1 MLGWLVAWPAQTSH
15 ANAHRCWNWFD
26 RDNQHRDSG
35 EAGQIS
41 GITQE
46 IMQDYAVD
54 SRRIFV
60 AGLSAGG
67 AAASIMGQTY
77 PDLFAAIGVHSGI
90 ACGAASDLTSAI
102 MAMRE
107 GVATRTCEAGSAIP
121 AIIFQG
127 DQDRTVNPLN
137 SRFVAAQ
144 SGHGALLR
152 RQAQRLSGTGYPCT
166 RILYREARGRVLIE
180 EWLVH
185 GGGHAWFGGNP
196 AGSFADPN
204 GAGRDAGDA
213 AIFRRAWAGRGVA
226 RCFGARFTRSDVPA
240 SRDLAPDTVVL
251 ERDSRALTCP
261 PRAISLL
268 TQLFWSEFT
277 RSDVPASR
285 DLAPIQLFGARF
297 TRSDVPASHDLAPE
311 TVVLERDSR
320 ALTCPPRTISL
331 LKQLFWSEIHAL

>member
-1 MLGWLVAWPAQTSH
+1 MLDAALPTGTFSEHRARDSGRPYWLYEPPQYDGKPTALVVMLHGCNQTPEDFAAGTRMNERAGMLGWLVAWPAQTSH

-107 GVATRTCEAGSAIP
+107 GGLPWRREAGSAIP

-152 RQAQRLSGTGYPCT
+152 RQAQRLSGAGYPCT

-196 AGSFADPN
+196 AGSFADPM
-204 GAGRDAGDA
+204 GPDATREMLRFFVEHGRD
-213 AIFRRAWAGRGVA
+213 
-226 RCFGARFTRSDVPA
+226 
-240 SRDLAPDTVVL
+240 VV
-251 ERDSRALTCP
+251 
-261 PRAISLL
+261 
-268 TQLFWSEFT
+268 
-277 RSDVPASR
+277 
-285 DLAPIQLFGARF
+285 
-297 TRSDVPASHDLAPE
+297 
-311 TVVLERDSR
+311 
-320 ALTCPPRTISL
+320 
-331 LKQLFWSEIHAL
+331 

>member
-1 MLGWLVAWPAQTSH
+1 MLDAALPTGTFSERRARDSGRPYWLHVPPQYDGKPTALVVMLHGCNQTPEDFAAGTRMNERAGTLGWLVAWPAQTSH

-35 EAGQIS
+35 EAGEIS

-102 MAMRE
+102 MAMRQ
-107 GVATRTCEAGSAIP
+107 GGLPRGREAGSAIP

-137 SRFVAAQ
+137 SWFVAAQ

-152 RQAQRLSGTGYPCT
+152 RQAQRLSGAGYPCT
-166 RILYREARGRVLIE
+166 RILYREARGTVLIE

-185 GGGHAWFGGNP
+185 GGGHAWFGGNR
-196 AGSFADPN
+196 AGSFADPM
-204 GAGRDAGDA
+204 GPDATREILRFFVEHGRD
-213 AIFRRAWAGRGVA
+213 
-226 RCFGARFTRSDVPA
+226 
-240 SRDLAPDTVVL
+240 VV
-251 ERDSRALTCP
+251 
-261 PRAISLL
+261 
-268 TQLFWSEFT
+268 
-277 RSDVPASR
+277 
-285 DLAPIQLFGARF
+285 
-297 TRSDVPASHDLAPE
+297 
-311 TVVLERDSR
+311 
-320 ALTCPPRTISL
+320 
-331 LKQLFWSEIHAL
+331 